1 MILSQ
6 TLSIANKSNENG
18 NLGHLGN
25 QDSNKNN
32 QILLEY
38 PRFKSVVFRDGDNFC
53 KAFVMCGMCFS
64 YTVFPHI
71 VSAETI
77 LF

>member
-1 MILSQ
+1 MHIRIFNEYLNENTFYCFSVKPYYLTVTMILSQ

-38 PRFKSVVFRDGDNFC
+38 PRFESVFFIYV
-53 KAFVMCGMCFS
+53 
-64 YTVFPHI
+64 
-71 VSAETI
+71 
-77 LF
+77 L